1 MKILEKSFAKK
12 CQRVTNATSQ
22 KWSGEQTLEPK
33 RICFVF
39 TEKLFVIPITRM
51 FLLSNNN
58 GLSISIKISW
68 VIKNLKI
75 SVDSAF
81 SFWAIEPKR
90 KGGIRGISRKA
101 YFRRT
106 QSDQNYFCCKES
118 IVNSFIY
125 KFHTKVWGG
134 RNFLKHWRWRNTRI

>member
-1 MKILEKSFAKK
+1 MSKSDQCNFTKVVRRANIRT
-12 CQRVTNATSQ
+12 QAHM
-22 KWSGEQTLEPK
+22 L
-33 RICFVF
+33 CFYRKTF
-39 TEKLFVIPITRM
+39 CDPHYM
-51 FLLSNNN
+51 FLPSNNN
-58 GLSISIKISW
+58 RLSISIKISW

-81 SFWAIEPKR
+81 SFLAIEPKR
-90 KGGIRGISRKA
+90 KGGIRRISRKA

-125 KFHTKVWGG
+125 KFHTKIWAG